1 MHPNAQKEQFSI
13 AYVHALASVAG
24 LQLVRTVV
32 DDDSVDVQLGRS
44 GNRSPQLAIQ
54 LKCSSELVLRAEEFS
69 LRLKLKN
76 YEDLRRATMVPRIL
90 VVVHVPDSVAD
101 WMAEEP
107 DQVVLRHRAYWLSLL
122 GDVEHA
128 ATKATDWPQAKVTVR
143 VPRGNLLTAA
153 RLRGMM
159 DNIEQT
165 DAI

>member
-1 MHPNAQKEQFSI
+1 MHPNSQKEQFSI

-24 LQLVRTVV
+24 LQLVRIVV

-44 GNRSPQLAIQ
+44 GNRSPQLGIQ
-54 LKCSSELVLRAEEFS
+54 LKCSSELALGAEDFP

-90 VVVHVPDSVAD
+90 AVVHVPHSVAD

-107 DQVVLRHRAYWLSLL
+107 DQIVLRHRAYWLNLL
-122 GDVEHA
+122 GEPAHA
-128 ATKATDWPQAKVTVR
+128 ATKATDWQQMKVTVR